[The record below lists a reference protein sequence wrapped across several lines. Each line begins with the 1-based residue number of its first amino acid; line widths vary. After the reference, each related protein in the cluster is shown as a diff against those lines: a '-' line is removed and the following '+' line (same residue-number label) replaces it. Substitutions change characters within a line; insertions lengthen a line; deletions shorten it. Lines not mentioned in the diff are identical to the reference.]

1 MPLFFLLQ
9 IDAAEST
16 VDRIEDWA
24 LDQGLTIVS
33 IVIFAIIAMIALNII
48 VPRLVRLSTETE
60 LGGKSQVEIEKRTK
74 TLTHVF
80 TRTGTTLIVVM
91 GFITILPE
99 LGVNIG
105 PLLAGLGI
113 AGIALGFGAQNLVK
127 DVISGVFILTY
138 DQYSTG
144 DVFEVGG
151 KTGVVEDVGLR
162 RTVLRDLDGVV
173 HFVPNGE
180 IVVSSNMTQDY
191 SRVNLDISVSYAE
204 DLDVVMSVINEVGE
218 ELAADEDWKDVIMT
232 PPKALRVESFGDSCI
247 DIKILGDVQP
257 LRQWEVTGELRRRLK
272 RRFDEVGIEIPFPHL
287 VLVHEAKA
295 AGLPAAIRMAQ
306 GDDLTAPKATDPG
319 TDRDPR
325 RRQSGEASEGGKVE
339 GGQ

>member
-127 DVISGVFILTY
+127 DVISGVFMLT
-138 DQYSTG
+138 DNQYSTG
-144 DVFEVGG
+144 DVVEVAG

-162 RTVLRDLDGVV
+162 RTVLRDLDGVERAR
-173 HFVPNGE
+173 GE
-180 IVVSSNMTQDY
+180 PLRIG
-191 SRVNLDISVSYAE
+191 A
-204 DLDVVMSVINEVGE
+204 
-218 ELAADEDWKDVIMT
+218 
-232 PPKALRVESFGDSCI
+232 KALV
-247 DIKILGDVQP
+247 IKTDGVY
-257 LRQWEVTGELRRRLK
+257 RL
-272 RRFDEVGIEIPFPHL
+272 FV
-287 VLVHEAKA
+287 
-295 AGLPAAIRMAQ
+295 LPADRRVDSQAIKHRLGFKKLRFADAAELLELTGLVPGSVPPFGPPVLDLPLVAVPAMLENDRVARPGRPRPPRN
-306 GDDLTAPKATDPG
+306 GDHPG
-319 TDRDPR
+319 GAK
-325 RRQSGEASEGGKVE
+325 SIAS
-339 GGQ
+339 